1 MRQHTRLK
9 NQVMSAKVR
18 KITSVTLSTGEADTI
33 EAEWEAAYELIEK
46 LAKENEEYK
55 AKNKELATRIQAQ
68 ADTRPA
74 DTTKTSG
81 NTNPTEFSGVLDGGK
96 F

>member
-9 NQVMSAKVR
+9 NQTMSAKVR
-18 KITSVTLSTGEADTI
+18 KVTSVTLSTGEADTI

-46 LAKENEEYK
+46 LAKENEEHT
-55 AKNKELATRIQAQ
+55 AKIKELNTRIQAD
-68 ADTRPA
+68 ARPEN
-74 DTTKTSG
+74 TTKTTG
-81 NTNPTEFSGVLDGGK
+81 NNSPTEFNGVLDGGK